1 MKRSSNLILSTA
13 CLIYFVCLIY
23 LSYKQIDLNNTFDA
37 IAELITVPLITL
49 TLFLLAFNIKNWY
62 QEKFSIKSPAVIPI
76 VILITAL
83 ILMVVATIFDI

>member
-62 QEKFSIKSPAVIPI
+62 QEKFSIKSNS
-76 VILITAL
+76 ILSLL
-83 ILMVVATIFDI
+83 ILLTAIIVMTLATIFDI